1 MIQPERFKRFTTKAV
16 APGVEV
22 ILGLKEGE
30 SKTYAQSYRFAT
42 SKFTVEQAKEWL
54 VKHELKSIA
63 FELASGERQASVKAM
78 QSFVSLKS
86 RGIRALTGVDIMAL
100 VPEVTLARIREHDP
114 HPFLQA
120 YSICHEGVSTP
131 TVLGDTARP
140 IHWTRAA
147 VQSIKAKMLKG
158 VKFFLGHNEDNS
170 TEGRPSLGEVV
181 WDGQKE
187 IDGVLHHVV
196 VGYFPDR
203 AAVEDKDICSQ
214 EGEWD
219 FVEAAGK
226 WFADKLERI
235 TGIALS
241 SSAHDS
247 PAFPGAR
254 RLAAVQALEEVEYV
268 DDPEKVDDVKSKAKP
283 KEKHRMDDLT
293 TVPFGELAAE
303 MKRRTTFP
311 SQLFT
316 VEDLKNDRT
325 FGKLFADN
333 EQLDKKAK
341 ELAVELEKVKQEA
354 LAKDKTLLA
363 QTAKT
368 RFEKLV
374 DGMTLTPKQKAYVKG
389 SFPKTI
395 EDASDEALQ
404 KFVSTRLEDYQV
416 AAKAFGVKDELPEQS
431 GDGGKKQNDE
441 GDLTKAAGNELLE
454 DDLEL

>member
-1 MIQPERFKRFTTKAV
+1 MAKTEKELALDRLTWKA
-16 APGVEV
+16 GQ
-22 ILGLKEGE
+22 LKPIKKAE
-30 SKTYAQSYRFAT
+30 SKKQT
-42 SKFTVEQAKEWL
+42 
-54 VKHELKSIA
+54 
-63 FELASGERQASVKAM
+63 
-78 QSFVSLKS
+78 QSFVALKS
-86 RGIRALTGVDIMAL
+86 RGIRALTGVDILSL
-100 VPEVTLARIREHDP
+100 VPADVLAHIRESDP

-120 YSICHEGVSTP
+120 YSICHEGTSTP

-147 VQSIKAKMLKG
+147 VQSIKAKVLKG

-170 TEGRPSLGEVV
+170 TEGRASLGEVV

-203 AAVEDKDICSQ
+203 KAVEDKDICSQ

-219 FVEAAGK
+219 FVEEAGK
-226 WFADKLERI
+226 WFADKLSRI

-247 PAFPGAR
+247 PAFSGAR
-254 RLAAVQALEEVEYV
+254 RLAAVQALDDIEYV
-268 DDPEKVDDVKSKAKP
+268 DDPEKVDDVKPKAKQ

-293 TVPFGELAAE
+293 VVPFGELTAE
-303 MKRRTTFP
+303 LKRRTTFP

-316 VEDLKNDRT
+316 VEDLKNDRA

-341 ELAVELEKVKQEA
+341 ELEVELAKVKEEA
-354 LAKDKTLLA
+354 IAKDKTLMA

-374 DGMTLTPKQKAYVKG
+374 DGMTLTPKQKAFVKG
-389 SFPKTI
+389 SFPAKLD
-395 EDASDEALQ
+395 DASDESLQ
-404 KFVSTRLEDYQV
+404 KFVSTKLEDYKV
-416 AAKAFGVKDELPEQS
+416 AARAFGVKDELPEQS
-431 GDGGKKQNDE
+431 SDGGQKQTDAE
-441 GDLTKAAGNELLE
+441 DLTKTAGNELLE
-454 DDLEL
+454 EDLSVL